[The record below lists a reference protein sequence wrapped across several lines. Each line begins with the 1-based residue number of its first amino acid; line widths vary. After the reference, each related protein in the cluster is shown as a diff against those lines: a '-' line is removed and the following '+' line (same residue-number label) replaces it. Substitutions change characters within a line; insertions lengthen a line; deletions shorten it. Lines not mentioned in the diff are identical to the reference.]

1 MVKFMSTKKK
11 RIEMSIKLY
20 PFYYGISAD
29 LMFWAAINTLF
40 LTTVKGFTASQINSL
55 ISISVLISFISYYLI
70 LRVIKKIGELKAIK
84 IGNFLLLIASICIT
98 FLQTYQGVLLGLT
111 LYEIAFIFKSM
122 DHIVLRK
129 DLEYLN
135 KENNFFHVAT
145 KGTLIYSVITMIISL
160 ISGYIFN
167 LNHYLPMYICIAFCF
182 LNYMISTFLYCEEDI
197 NRNIE
202 KKEKTK
208 IKFNQTIIFIL
219 LFYLLIYCIIETS
232 QTNAKLA
239 LQYNMEEFLTTENVA
254 FLLSFIIFLSRIA
267 RVLGNVIFNKIYNKL
282 KNKLSLVLNILLMI
296 ALIFILI
303 GDLMPTGYSGIIVIT
318 IGFCLLL
325 LLRDSTENY
334 GRTILFNNTPKK
346 FHDEFSVYYTLSRK
360 VGKFTISL
368 IVSVILLQLDIKYAF
383 LFLLLICILTL
394 YITSRITRTLQENE
408 KKENI

>member
-1 MVKFMSTKKK
+1 MVKFMSMKKK

-197 NRNIE
+197 NGNIE

-239 LQYNMEEFLTTENVA
+239 L
-254 FLLSFIIFLSRIA
+254 
-267 RVLGNVIFNKIYNKL
+267 
-282 KNKLSLVLNILLMI
+282 
-296 ALIFILI
+296 
-303 GDLMPTGYSGIIVIT
+303 
-318 IGFCLLL
+318 
-325 LLRDSTENY
+325 
-334 GRTILFNNTPKK
+334 
-346 FHDEFSVYYTLSRK
+346 
-360 VGKFTISL
+360 
-368 IVSVILLQLDIKYAF
+368 
-383 LFLLLICILTL
+383 
-394 YITSRITRTLQENE
+394 
-408 KKENI
+408 